1 MKIEE
6 LYIKLKETKDT
17 LNIDYMKGE
26 LQRLKGI
33 AGRLHETSDK
43 LDSTLKALSKARE
56 MIRSLQQIDFED
68 KRLSERLER
77 LTSELRK
84 ISRLDNPDNIVDTVA
99 YVNRE
104 ALELVKDVEATT
116 GKAKDS
122 LKEKLE
128 ENNKALKVYA
138 RVLNQFLEEDVEVRT
153 FYSSSTYVTELYSTL
168 KEAEAHLNRVKEI
181 VIQKIKERNMDQ
193 RSLNIMIDLIE
204 NGKIKVNKSNYD
216 DIMRIISLLIEK
228 GIQVEMSL

>member
-1 MKIEE
+1 MKAEE
-6 LYIKLKETKDT
+6 LYIKLKETRDT
-17 LNIDYMKGE
+17 LNIDYMKEE

-33 AGRLHETSDK
+33 ASKLQETSDK
-43 LDSTLKALSKARE
+43 LESTTKSLNKTRE
-56 MIRSLQQIDFED
+56 MIGSLKQIDSED

-77 LTSELRK
+77 LTAEIK
-84 ISRLDNPDNIVDTVA
+84 KVSRMDNPDHIVETVA

-104 ALELVKDVEATT
+104 LSELMKDIEATT
-116 GKAKDS
+116 EKVKEN
-122 LKEKLE
+122 LKEKLD

-153 FYSSSTYVTELYSTL
+153 FHSSSTSVIELFSTV
-168 KEAEAHLNRVKEI
+168 KEAEAHLNKVKEI
-181 VIQKIKERNMDQ
+181 VIDKVKEKDMDE
-193 RSLNIMIDLIE
+193 RSLNIMIGLIE

-216 DIMRIISLLIEK
+216 DSMRIVKLLIEK